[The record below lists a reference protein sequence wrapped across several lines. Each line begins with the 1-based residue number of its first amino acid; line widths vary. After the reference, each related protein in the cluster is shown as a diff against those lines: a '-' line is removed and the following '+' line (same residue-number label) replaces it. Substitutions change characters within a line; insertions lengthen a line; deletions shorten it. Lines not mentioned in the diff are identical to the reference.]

1 MKGFFKGDPR
11 AVAAGKRAGAK
22 SGEARR
28 QQRAKRWKR
37 FGIDPLLAVE
47 IERRS
52 YQAGWRKGYTAGLR
66 KAQELNQH
74 DRKLAAAGGDR

>member
-1 MKGFFKGDPR
+1 MKGFFMGDPR
-11 AVAAGKRAGAK
+11 AVAAGKRGGAR

-37 FGIDPLLAVE
+37 LGVDPLVAVE

-52 YQAGWRKGYTAGLR
+52 YQAGWRKGYTARLR
-66 KAQELNQH
+66 KAAQEG
-74 DRKLAAAGGDR
+74 RA